1 MFFRVLSTVVKYTDV
16 VSWTL
21 QGQELREL
29 RAARPFQRV
38 VFCGD
43 GANDLCPAL
52 ALGPDDTVLARK
64 VRLGNS

>member
-1 MFFRVLSTVVKYTDV
+1 MYDRL
-16 VSWTL
+16 L

-29 RAARPFQRV
+29 RAARPFQRI

-64 VRLGNS
+64 VGCCVSEVSRVWDRDIV